1 MLRAWQYTGFVF
13 HMVKNTVF
21 ITNILN
27 FLLADCCA
35 WQNLPLAISVFKCG
49 KGTSLIFWENTGV
62 LKWPLQKA
70 DWFLWDPFKLIYSS
84 KISKQST
91 HIQRNVNSS
100 FITWRDCHHQHSHAE
115 TKPLRKR
122 YVPCWQ
128 TVVVNSQLPADCVN
142 THPFSAASL
151 FWAWRCFSLAIP
163 SSSSVFVLD
172 KKQKTEKQRK
182 HQFFNKY
189 NILSNTEI
197 LRSWICPCDS
207 RLLAD
212 EDLGRLRSAL
222 ACLMVAVQSVSWCDD
237 PAALWMSES
246 LGWWWV
252 GSCSLSASCVFP
264 LRLYASLSQTYNW
277 HYSLMNTDYLSMR
290 LPVATT
296 DG

>member
-27 FLLADCCA
+27 FFIGWLLCMAESA
-35 WQNLPLAISVFKCG
+35 TGHFGLQMRQRNQPH
-49 KGTSLIFWENTGV
+49 FWENTGV

-128 TVVVNSQLPADCVN
+128 TVVVNSQLPADRVN
-142 THPFSAASL
+142 THPFSTASL

-182 HQFFNKY
+182 HQFFK
-189 NILSNTEI
+189 
-197 LRSWICPCDS
+197 
-207 RLLAD
+207 
-212 EDLGRLRSAL
+212 
-222 ACLMVAVQSVSWCDD
+222 
-237 PAALWMSES
+237 
-246 LGWWWV
+246 
-252 GSCSLSASCVFP
+252 
-264 LRLYASLSQTYNW
+264 
-277 HYSLMNTDYLSMR
+277 
-290 LPVATT
+290 
-296 DG
+296 